1 MCPRFCFKD
10 TLLRDMVNGNEVDA
24 MLLIAHTTVEFCS
37 SEAAF
42 TVVPAWSSPLMSV
55 KRQIMGLLFG
65 WSCMVL
71 EQESAN
77 FFSRR
82 LVCKYVWLWG
92 PCVATTQLCHC
103 SMRNW
108 HIWYVNEWAW
118 LFSNKILFT
127 KIWLMGHS
135 LLTPCPGAILV
146 VMVVLLLFIS
156 FFVAVSMHA
165 KSLQS
170 CLTLCDCIDC
180 SPSGSSVHGILQAL
194 ECVAISSSR
203 GSSQP
208 KDQTHISYASC
219 ISRWVLYY

>member
-1 MCPRFCFKD
+1 MCPRFCLKD
-10 TLLRDMVNGNEVDA
+10 TLLRDLLNGNEVDA
-24 MLLIAHTTVEFCS
+24 MLLIAHTIVEFCS

-55 KRQIMGLLFG
+55 ERQIMGLLFG

-108 HIWYVNEWAW
+108 HIRYLNEWACFLIKSYLQKFGSWAIVCWPRVLEQYLWWWWFYYCLLAFLLQYPCMLSRFSHVW
-118 LFSNKILFT
+118 LFVT
-127 KIWLMGHS
+127 
-135 LLTPCPGAILV
+135 V
-146 VMVVLLLFIS
+146 
-156 FFVAVSMHA
+156 
-165 KSLQS
+165 
-170 CLTLCDCIDC
+170 
-180 SPSGSSVHGILQAL
+180 
-194 ECVAISSSR
+194 
-203 GSSQP
+203 
-208 KDQTHISYASC
+208 
-219 ISRWVLYY
+219 